1 MGAGAEFDLSQT
13 VDVSYTWKC
22 NPLKDRCENTYS
34 VTWHGWLIFIAL
46 MVVFLAKDVICG
58 LKMVNHSGKRR
69 HSHVLRLRLFSG
81 GVILWGISMYT
92 VFASA
97 IYINATATSDT
108 ELVTDA
114 AIIIFIMEFDD
125 KLFELIQAHAS
136 RWMDGVF
143 EADKQEREEDSQ
155 DKNEAEK
162 NGEEGHENE
171 EEKEEEKAEKVDK
184 EQGEDSSL
192 TLLKSKVEKLEGQ
205 VEMLCN
211 KLQDYEEQD
220 IEKGEEDHGEEE

>member
-22 NPLKDRCENTYS
+22 NPLRNRCEDTYS

-58 LKMVNHSGKRR
+58 LKMVNLSGKRR
-69 HSHVLRLRLFSG
+69 HSHGLRLRLFSG

-97 IYINATATSDT
+97 IYIKATATSDT

-114 AIIIFIMEFDD
+114 AIIIFIMEFDE

-136 RWMDGVF
+136 RWVGCS
-143 EADKQEREEDSQ
+143 EPTS
-155 DKNEAEK
+155 K
-162 NGEEGHENE
+162 NGKKISKIKMKQKKM
-171 EEKEEEKAEKVDK
+171 EKRDIKTKK
-184 EQGEDSSL
+184 
-192 TLLKSKVEKLEGQ
+192 KKKK
-205 VEMLCN
+205 N
-211 KLQDYEEQD
+211 KW
-220 IEKGEEDHGEEE
+220 IK